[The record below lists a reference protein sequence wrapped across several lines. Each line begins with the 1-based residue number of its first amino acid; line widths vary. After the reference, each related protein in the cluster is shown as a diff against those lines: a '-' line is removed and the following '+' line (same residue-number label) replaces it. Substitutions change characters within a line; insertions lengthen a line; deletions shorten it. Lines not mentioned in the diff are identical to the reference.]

1 MLSDVS
7 REALRRAISL
17 RGHHRGTINKEP
29 PRVFT
34 IERAAWEAACS
45 IFHPER
51 VTVKN
56 LLGMCQEQRLIYCE
70 VKNFLF
76 DKNKLDIISYVV

>member
-1 MLSDVS
+1 MLSDKS
-7 REALRRAISL
+7 KEALRRAISL
-17 RGHHRGTINKEP
+17 RGHHRGTINKDP
-29 PRVFT
+29 PRWLT

-51 VTVKN
+51 VTIKN
-56 LLGMCQEQRLIYCE
+56 LLGMCQEQRFVYCE

-76 DKNKLDIISYVV
+76 DKKQVDIICYVV